1 MPQTTITD
9 IRTIGIT
16 VSDQDRAVA
25 FYVDNL
31 GFEKRL
37 DAPISDTMRWIEV
50 APPGAAA
57 SIALNA
63 TEGGDPA
70 SPATGTDTGIRFT
83 VPDAD
88 AEHATM
94 IAAGVTVSEVMRWD
108 GVPAMFTVHDPDG
121 NRFYVVEDAG
131 EQWDAEG

>member
-25 FYVDNL
+25 FYVDTL

-50 APPGAAA
+50 APPGAAV

-63 TEGGDPA
+63 TRRAAIRRARRREPTPA
-70 SPATGTDTGIRFT
+70 SGSPFPTRTRSTR
-83 VPDAD
+83 P
-88 AEHATM
+88 
-94 IAAGVTVSEVMRWD
+94 
-108 GVPAMFTVHDPDG
+108 
-121 NRFYVVEDAG
+121 
-131 EQWDAEG
+131 